1 MSLKYA
7 VKSHMLQTLRSIQP
21 TARDGTSV
29 YKPIAEL
36 NTYENSV
43 NIYIGPQGKR
53 KTSAALIES
62 IALTI
67 KPEVHLIVVI
77 MKKAYDPTVE
87 AAKNVLIES
96 GTAQL
101 VTIDYET
108 AIDYIKQLVK
118 MKAVYNEFIR
128 KAHSLGVTRDDIPNH
143 VENLQV
149 LYDTLYVT
157 DFSRDWL
164 QTMIIAEDSG
174 DDKFLKNP
182 FINNCLKLCREQ
194 NITWHL
200 TIHGFDQI
208 TPNIKQNAAVV
219 SICKG
224 LSDERLNIIY
234 HRTNH
239 GGMDRKQFLRMY
251 NMMNQNDNANY
262 LVIDN
267 INATVH
273 IE

>member
-1 MSLKYA
+1 
-7 VKSHMLQTLRSIQP
+7 
-21 TARDGTSV
+21 
-29 YKPIAEL
+29 
-36 NTYENSV
+36 
-43 NIYIGPQGKR
+43 
-53 KTSAALIES
+53 
-62 IALTI
+62 
-67 KPEVHLIVVI
+67 

-87 AAKNVLIES
+87 AAKNVLAES
-96 GTAQL
+96 GTAEL
-101 VTIDYET
+101 ITTNYDD
-108 AIDYIKQLVK
+108 AIGFIQQLVK
-118 MKAVYNEFIR
+118 MKSKYNEFIR
-128 KAHSLGVTRDDIPNH
+128 RAHELGVSRQEIPNH
-143 VENLQV
+143 VDNLQALYDV
-149 LYDTLYVT
+149 LYIT

-208 TPNIKQNAAVV
+208 TPNIKQNAAIVY
-219 SICKG
+219 ICKG

-239 GGMDRKQFLRMY
+239 GGMERKQFLRMY
-251 NMMNQNDNANY
+251 STMSQNEHANY
-262 LVIDN
+262 MVIDN
-267 INATVH
+267 IQASVH